1 MVFWPKFC
9 LKKGK
14 LKNMKKHILSLALLV
29 GSLTSFAQ
37 ITVEKA
43 DFAVPGDWFLMTN
56 DYDISATES
65 ANLKAGG
72 ANKTWSIKG
81 FERQDSDTS
90 FFANGLT
97 FPGAPEGCN
106 LVEYTKDPDTG
117 DPLPTYYSID
127 NNWLKVILDNSDF
140 GSFNGALRLMKFPST
155 MGTTF
160 KDSVSSFF
168 TALATDLGFPE
179 NPLFDSARVSFKVKI
194 DAAIDGYGT
203 LQMDAGNFEV
213 LRQKAT
219 QEFEISLKL
228 RNVLTGQYI
237 DVPFGG
243 EMGGPQKTEGF
254 LWFSKNS
261 GSFLANA
268 VTDTN
273 GVISEVN
280 FMLAS
285 SRGLSS
291 GLKGLVSGGN
301 TASKVYPVP
310 ATEQVTI
317 ETEVRKST
325 KADLVVFDILGNK
338 VIEQTGVEMNA
349 GSNQLPVNIQN
360 LKPGVYIYTME
371 GNGFKTSN
379 KFVVK

>member
-1 MVFWPKFC
+1 
-9 LKKGK
+9 
-14 LKNMKKHILSLALLV
+14 MKKHILSLALLV

-65 ANLKAGG
+65 ASLKAGG

-106 LVEYTKDPDTG
+106 LVEYTKDPETG

-127 NNWLKVILDNSDF
+127 NNWLKVIVDGTEF
-140 GSFNGALRLMKFPST
+140 GSFGDGIKLMKFPST
-155 MGTTF
+155 MGTSF
-160 KDSVSSFF
+160 KDSLVNSI

-179 NPLFDSARVSFKVKI
+179 IPLFDSAKISFKIKI
-194 DAAIDGYGT
+194 DAIIDGYGT

-219 QEFEISLKL
+219 QQVEVSFKL
-228 RNVLTGQYI
+228 RNILTGMYMDFPI
-237 DVPFGG
+237 DGELGG
-243 EMGGPQKTEGF
+243 LNEKTEGY

-268 VTDTN
+268 VTDSN
-273 GVISEVN
+273 GVVTEVGYI
-280 FMLAS
+280 LAS

-291 GLKGLVSGGN
+291 GLKGLVAGGN
-301 TASKVYPVP
+301 IASKVYPVP

-338 VIEQTGVEMNA
+338 VIEQAGVEMNA